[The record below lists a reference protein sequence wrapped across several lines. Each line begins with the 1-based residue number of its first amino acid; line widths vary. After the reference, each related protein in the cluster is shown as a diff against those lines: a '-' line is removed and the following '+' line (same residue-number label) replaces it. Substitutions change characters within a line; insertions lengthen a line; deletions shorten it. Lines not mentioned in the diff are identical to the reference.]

1 MKQKTARR
9 LLLLALVASTLTLTQ
24 CAFFQA
30 DIFKAP
36 IYVHGNTA
44 ATTEDP
50 ATLKK
55 FKKIADSLHTPEM
68 NAAIEA
74 ARRGGPYPYAPPG
87 RNGK

>member
-1 MKQKTARR
+1 MEQKTARR
-9 LLLLALVASTLTLTQ
+9 LLLLTLSASALLVSQ

-30 DIFKAP
+30 SIFKAP
-36 IYVHGNTA
+36 VYVHGNTA

-50 ATLKK
+50 VTLKK
-55 FKKIADSLHTPEM
+55 FKEVADSLHTPEM